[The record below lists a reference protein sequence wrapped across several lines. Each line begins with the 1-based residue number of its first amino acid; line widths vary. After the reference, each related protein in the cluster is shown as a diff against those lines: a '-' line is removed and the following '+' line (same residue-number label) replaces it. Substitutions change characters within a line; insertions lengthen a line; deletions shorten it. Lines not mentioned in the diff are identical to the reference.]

1 MVVFCGCGCQVA
13 GLYATLKNVDISNLY
28 TIDLMCH
35 GGPSPK
41 LFDDYL
47 NKYHGKD
54 QGKVADVGFR
64 DKDYFGWSTEM
75 TVKYTELSV
84 NLKLLATS
92 RRNPS
97 NAHRKM
103 PSASAFIFSARSGSS
118 ALFT

>member
-1 MVVFCGCGCQVA
+1 MRDVKKILKEGRVVVFCGCGCQVA

-54 QGKVADVGFR
+54 QGKVKMLIQRQGLLRLVYR
-64 DKDYFGWSTEM
+64 DDCK
-75 TVKYTELSV
+75 V
-84 NLKLLATS
+84 
-92 RRNPS
+92 
-97 NAHRKM
+97 H
-103 PSASAFIFSARSGSS
+103 
-118 ALFT
+118 